1 MNELV
6 HVDRLTLAPEQSTGR
21 HLHGKSGLI
30 VAVHDGSA
38 NIEADGRSV
47 RMDLRAGDF
56 EWHTGSLVH
65 TITNHGAAPL
75 DAVEITWK

>member
-1 MNELV
+1 M
-6 HVDRLTLAPEQSTGR
+6 
-21 HLHGKSGLI
+21 
-30 VAVHDGSA
+30 AVHDGAA
-38 NIEADGRSV
+38 NLEADGRSV

>member
-6 HVDRLTLAPEQSTGR
+6 HVDRLTLAPGQSTGR
-21 HLHGKSGLI
+21 HRHGKSGLI
-30 VAVHDGSA
+30 VAVHDGAA

-65 TITNHGAAPL
+65 TITNLGSAPL